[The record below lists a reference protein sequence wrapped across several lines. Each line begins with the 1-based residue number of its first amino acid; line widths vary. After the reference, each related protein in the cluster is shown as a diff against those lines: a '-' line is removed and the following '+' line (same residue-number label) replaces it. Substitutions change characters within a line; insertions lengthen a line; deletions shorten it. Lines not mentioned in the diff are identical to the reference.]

1 MAVAS
6 RKRPAE
12 PTEEERRAAQDAYER
27 FLEDAMGEPVKYFK
41 HDTNAHD
48 DDALYRFVHEYGMA
62 YYGWYWLLVEQLN
75 KRRDHCYKVR
85 RVGATAPDGVVYAT
99 EDDPVGWRRLS
110 MDMSCMCDM
119 DVEHCKKFV
128 AALDAYGLISHEQLA
143 EMGQVVINR
152 IRFDANTYAESVAKK
167 KLGAWKTNR
176 KALFE

>member
-1 MAVAS
+1 MAS
-6 RKRPAE
+6 RRKTAE
-12 PTEEERRAAQDAYER
+12 PTEEERRAAQDAYEH
-27 FLEDAMGEPVKYFK
+27 FLDDAKSEPVKYFK

-75 KRRDHCYKVR
+75 KRKDHCYKVR
-85 RVGATAPDGVVYAT
+85 IVRAKDANGVAYAT

-110 MDMSCMCDM
+110 MDMSCLCDM
-119 DVEHCKKFV
+119 GVEQCKEFI
-128 AALDAYGLISHEQLA
+128 AALDAYGLISHEHLA
-143 EMGQVVINR
+143 ELGQVVIRR
-152 IRFDANTYAESVAKK
+152 IRFDAETYAESVAKK